1 MKQKLNLRFCMT
13 LLMGI
18 LMSVSAFA
26 QNITVRG
33 NVKDNLGEVVGAT
46 VLQKGTSNGCT
57 TDLNGDF
64 TLSVPRGATLV
75 ISFVGYVTQEVTA
88 APNLSI
94 MLQEDSKLLNEQVVI
109 GYGTVKKND
118 LTGSVVAVKPD
129 DMNHGLQTSAQDMI
143 QGKIAGVSVVPG
155 DGTPGGAASI
165 RIRGGSS
172 LNASND
178 PLIVVD
184 GLSLDAYGA
193 NEGSANALTMINPA
207 DIESFTVLKDAS
219 AAAIYGSRASNGVI
233 IITTKKGKANS
244 GPKVSYNGNVSF
256 SVNTKRLEVM
266 DSKEFQSFAQKLFGY
281 AGDDAGWKASS
292 EYANLGYYDAQGN
305 HRFADTDWQ
314 KEIYRTGIS
323 TDHNITVTGGL
334 KNMPYR
340 ASVGYTHQDGTLKTS
355 NFNRYTA
362 SLNLAP
368 SFFED
373 HLKVNLN
380 AKMAFARHSF
390 AATSAVGKAIYAD
403 PTKPIY
409 DERAEAYEYGGYWQ
423 WPVTAD
429 FGDTSWTHSYSG
441 LNADNPIA
449 VLKNLSNIGK
459 SRDLM
464 GNIEVDYKIHGFED
478 LHLHLNGGMD
488 IGHGHS
494 DKIVSPY
501 DYSTNI
507 YYGSRGWNEGDK
519 YNLSFTGYAQYIK
532 DLYETHHFDVMAGY
546 EWQKFHRKTDYD
558 YPKYYPTTHATHPGE
573 LYDPD
578 YYTTKN
584 SLYKTEN
591 YLVSFFGRF
600 NYSLLDRY
608 LVTFTLRDDGSSRFS
623 KSNRWGVFPS
633 AALAWKINEEVFL
646 KNSTAVSDAKLRLGW
661 GVTGQQ
667 EGSIGDYAYLPVFTT
682 SGAGAY
688 YPVTGIGV
696 TYRPEAYNPDL
707 KWEKTITYNVGL
719 DFGFANNRF
728 VGSVDY
734 YYRKT
739 NDLLNTIPLAAGVN
753 FATRVMGNI
762 GSLHNTGLE
771 AQLTYRIIQAKD
783 LRWEVSYN
791 LTWNKNKIDHLVST
805 DGAPIGNAWAAVGGG
820 GSGAVKAYAE
830 GHPSS
835 AFYVYQQVYD
845 EAGKPIEG
853 EFVDRNG
860 DGVINEK
867 DKYFYKKADADVL
880 MGFSSKLIYKNWD
893 FGFSLRASLNNY
905 MYNSIEANDRANV
918 SPSYVYSNN
927 TWHNVVKY
935 QLDKNWQYMSNID
948 SQSDYFIQ
956 NASFLKCDNITLGYS
971 FNHIGKSNINGRLY
985 ATVQNVFTITDYKGI
1000 DPEVFGGYDS
1010 AIYPRP
1016 FTGIIG
1022 VSLNF

>member
-13 LLMGI
+13 LLIGI
-18 LMSVSAFA
+18 FVSVSAFA
-26 QNITVRG
+26 QNITVKG
-33 NVKDNLGEVVGAT
+33 HVKDNLGEVTGAT
-46 VLQKGTSNGCT
+46 VLQKGTSNGCV

-75 ISFVGYVTQEVTA
+75 ISFVGYVTQEVAA
-88 APNLSI
+88 APTLNI
-94 MLQEDSKLLNEQVVI
+94 FLQEDSKLLGEQIVI

-118 LTGSVVAVKPD
+118 LTGSVIAIKPD
-129 DMNHGLQTSAQDMI
+129 EMNHGLQTSAQDMI

-184 GLSLDAYGA
+184 GLALDSYGA
-193 NEGSANALTMINPA
+193 NEGAANALSMINPA

-233 IITTKKGKANS
+233 IITTKKGKVSS

-266 DSKEFQSFAQKLFGY
+266 DSGEYQKFAQKLFGY
-281 AGDDAGWKASS
+281 ADDEQGWLASS
-292 EYANLGYYDAQGN
+292 QYANLGYYDAAGN
-305 HRFADTDWQ
+305 HLFADTDWQ
-314 KEIYRTGIS
+314 KEIYRMGLN
-323 TDHNITVTGGL
+323 TDHNVTVSGGL
-334 KNMPYR
+334 KWMPYR
-340 ASVGYTHQDGTLKTS
+340 VSAGYTHQDGTLKTS
-355 NFNRYTA
+355 NFNRYTM
-362 SLNLAP
+362 SVTLSP
-368 SFFED
+368 SFLDD

-380 AKMAFARHSF
+380 AKMAFTRHSF
-390 AATSAVGKAIYAD
+390 AETQAVGKAIYAD

-409 DERAEAYEYGGYWQ
+409 DDRAEAAEYGGYWQ

-441 LNADNPIA
+441 LNADNPVA
-449 VLKNLSNIGK
+449 KLKNQSNIGK
-459 SRDLM
+459 SNDFM
-464 GNIEVDYKIHGFED
+464 GNVDIDYSIHGFED
-478 LHLHLNGGMD
+478 LHLHLKGGMD
-488 IGHGHS
+488 YGHGRS
-494 DKIVSPY
+494 NKTVSPY

-507 YYGSRGWNEGDK
+507 YYGSKGWNVGDK
-519 YNLSFTGYAQYIK
+519 HNLSLTAYAQYLK
-532 DLYETHHFDVMAGY
+532 DINETHHIDVMAGY
-546 EWQKFHRKTDYD
+546 EWQKFYRKTDYD
-558 YPKYYPTTHATHPGE
+558 YPVYYPETHATHPGE
-573 LYDPD
+573 LVNPD
-578 YYTTKN
+578 YFETKN
-584 SLYKTEN
+584 SLYKTQN
-591 YLVSFFGRF
+591 YLVSFFGRV

-623 KSNRWGVFPS
+623 KDHRWGVFPS
-633 AALAWKINEEVFL
+633 AALAWKINEESFL
-646 KNSTAVSDAKLRLGW
+646 KDVAAVSDTKLRFGW
-661 GVTGQQ
+661 GITGQQ
-667 EGSIGDYAYLPVFTT
+667 EGNIGDYAYLPVYTV
-682 SGAGAY
+682 SGSGAY
-688 YPVTGIGV
+688 YPVTGTGV

-707 KWEKTITYNVGL
+707 KWEKTTTLNVGL

-728 VGSVDY
+728 TGSVDY

-739 NDLLNTIPLAAGVN
+739 KDLLNTIPLAAGVN

-762 GSLHNTGLE
+762 GSLHNTGVE
-771 AQLTYRIIQAKD
+771 VQLTYRPIQLKD
-783 LRWEVSYN
+783 WRWEVGYN

-805 DGAPIGNAWAAVGGG
+805 DGKPIGNAYAAVGGG
-820 GSGAVKAYAE
+820 GAGAVKAYAE
-830 GHPSS
+830 GQAAS

-845 EAGKPIEG
+845 EAGLPIEG

-860 DGVINEK
+860 DGVLNEQ
-867 DKYFYKKADADVL
+867 DKYFYKKADADVV
-880 MGFSSKLIYKNWD
+880 MGFSSKLIWKKWD
-893 FGFSLRASLNNY
+893 FSFSLRASLNNY
-905 MYNSIEANDRANV
+905 MYNSMEANDRANV
-918 SPSYVYSNN
+918 SPSYVYSND

-935 QLDKNWQYMSNID
+935 QLPKNWQYMSNID

-971 FNHIGKSNINGRLY
+971 FDRIGKMGINGRVY
-985 ATVQNVFTITDYKGI
+985 ATVQNVFTITKYKGI

-1016 FTGIIG
+1016 FTGILG